1 MTTACAADRYDPG
14 TAGFLLVAVHLAGVY
29 LNVPFNVGGVEVPMV
44 TSLVTV
50 PLLLIRNYP
59 RLDRR
64 RVLPLLGLLVV
75 AGLTILFAPSPVQ
88 FFGDRLKGLLQFTF
102 SLAAAGALALEL
114 SAWPRRQIA
123 RLCLAGVVAILAG
136 CLLENY
142 AGLRVVS
149 NAFREAVFPTAQLQ
163 FVERDIEVAGF
174 ERPRLFTAEPSE
186 VAKFLVLLAFGW
198 VALSQAA
205 YRHAGG
211 VLITLAG
218 LWLVRSPIIVLL
230 LPLQF
235 ALMVAGRPAVPSPR
249 ILSPGVAAV
258 VLGLGALLA
267 VAGALPF
274 LASRI
279 GLAVSGGDLSSV
291 MRIVTPVLI
300 AWQTLLASP
309 LVGAGISG
317 SEAIVGIVLQSYEAT
332 GMGQLALLSLDSG
345 AGNLANEIT
354 NSFWLL
360 WINFGLLGGLLVI
373 ALLDR
378 WFVAVGARHRWL
390 AFFAVFVFAQTM
402 GAMHGPYFW
411 TYVAFIGVI
420 VAHLDEIG
428 PLRFVEAPVALQR
441 AA

>member
-1 MTTACAADRYDPG
+1 MTHVAAADRYDPG
-14 TAGFLLVAVHLAGVY
+14 TAGVLLVAVHLAGVY
-29 LNVPFNVGGVEVPMV
+29 LAVPMNLGGVEVPMV
-44 TSLVTV
+44 TALATV
-50 PLLLIRNYP
+50 PLLLIRNFP
-59 RLDRR
+59 RIDRR
-64 RVLPLLGLLVV
+64 RLLPLVGLLAV
-75 AGLTILFAPSPVQ
+75 AGLTMLFAPRPAE
-88 FFGDRLKGLLQFTF
+88 FFADRLKGLLQFAF

-114 SAWPRRQIA
+114 SAWPRRHIA
-123 RLCLAGVVAILAG
+123 RACLAGVVVILVG
-136 CLLENY
+136 CVLENY

-174 ERPRLFTAEPSE
+174 ERPRLFTAEPSD
-186 VAKFLVLLAFGW
+186 VAKFLVLLGFGW
-198 VALSQAA
+198 VALSRSAW
-205 YRHAGG
+205 RHAGG

-235 ALMVAGRPAVPSPR
+235 ALVVAGRPALPAPR
-249 ILSPGVAAV
+249 ILSPGVAAF
-258 VLGLGALLA
+258 VLGAGALVA
-267 VAGALPF
+267 MAGALPF

-279 GLAVSGGDLSSV
+279 SLAVAGGDLSSV
-291 MRIVTPVLI
+291 IRLVTPVLI
-300 AWQTLLASP
+300 ASQTLLASP

-317 SEAIVGIVLQSYEAT
+317 SEAIAGIVLQAWEAT
-332 GMGQLALLSLDSG
+332 GMGQMALAALDSG
-345 AGNLANEIT
+345 TKDLANEIT

-360 WINFGLLGGLLVI
+360 WINFGLLGGILVI

-390 AFFAVFVFAQTM
+390 AFFTVFVFAQTM

-411 TYVAFIGVI
+411 SYVAFVGVVI
-420 VAHLDEIG
+420 AHLDEIG
-428 PLRFVEAPVALQR
+428 PLRFVAAEAPWQR